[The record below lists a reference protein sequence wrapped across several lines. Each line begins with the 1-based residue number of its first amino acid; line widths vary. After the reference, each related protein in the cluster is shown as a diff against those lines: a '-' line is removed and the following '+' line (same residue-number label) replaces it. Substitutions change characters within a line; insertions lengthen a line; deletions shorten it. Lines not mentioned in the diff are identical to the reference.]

1 MHRLITVIAIACL
14 SSWILSGCQQHN
26 SKGSQVAAASP
37 GPVVPPPP
45 PERTGLVTVRGKP
58 LTLVGKGVEVGDF
71 APAFTAVANDMSTYR
86 FAPQPGKVYIL
97 SAVPS
102 LDTSVCSTETK
113 HFNQESTQ
121 LGPNVAIV
129 TVSMDL
135 PFAQKRWCGTEGVKN
150 LQTVSDSRDRS
161 FAHLYGVQVKETGLL
176 TRGVFVVGKDGRIAY
191 VQLVP
196 EITKEPD
203 YAPVLEAVRS
213 ALSVTGAKS

>member
-1 MHRLITVIAIACL
+1 MHRLITVIAFACL
-14 SSWILSGCQQHN
+14 SSFILSGCQQHD
-26 SKGSQVAAASP
+26 SKSSRAVAPTAAP
-37 GPVVPPPP
+37 VPPPP
-45 PERTGLVTVRGKP
+45 PERTGLVTARGKP
-58 LTLVGKGVEVGDF
+58 LTLVGKGVQVGDF
-71 APAFTAVANDMSTYR
+71 APAFTAVANDMSTYT

-113 HFNQESTQ
+113 HFNQEATQ
-121 LGPNVAIV
+121 LGPNVGIV

-135 PFAQKRWCGTEGVKN
+135 PFAQKRWCGAEGVKN

-161 FAHLYGVQVKETGLL
+161 FAQLYGVRVKETGLL

-196 EITKEPD
+196 DITKEPD
-203 YAPVLEAVRS
+203 YAAVIEAVRG